1 MGLIEIVFQFYF
13 ILFLVRFSVSD
24 TGQMAF
30 NRMYRFVVRLTE
42 PVLKFLRKG
51 LPDRGGFLAPLLALI
66 LIVLI
71 QGVLYGN
78 SSTAAR
84 SLSPG
89 VGQWWFNSQK
99 PFWGVAKS
107 LAFYLIFLYRFY
119 AFFLLIALFS
129 PLMTS
134 PDQLSRLV
142 RKVVFPREMGKS
154 GLLVLAACF
163 ALAIALLRI
172 LYQAGGLVSPV
183 IPVAVIP
190 AAAVFSS
197 VICLLPLIRIF
208 ITLIIIRAVFSW
220 FASAPGVG
228 LTSDWLEFLTEPF
241 VRPFRRMGLRVGMLD
256 LSPLVAIFALFVGK
270 QMLTYFI
277 LQLYLLLLGGG
288 G

>member
-1 MGLIEIVFQFYF
+1 MGLIELVFQLYF
-13 ILFLVRFSVSD
+13 ILFLVRLSVPD

-30 NRMYRFVVRLTE
+30 NRMYRFVVRLTD

-51 LPDRGGFLAPLLALI
+51 LPDRWGSLTPLLALI
-66 LIVLI
+66 LIILI

-78 SSTAAR
+78 SSAAAR
-84 SLSPG
+84 SLNPG
-89 VGQWWFNSQK
+89 LEQWWFNSQK

-142 RKVVFPREMGKS
+142 RKVVIPRELGKS

-163 ALAIALLRI
+163 TLALALLRI
-172 LYQAGGLVSPV
+172 LYQAGGLVRPV

-197 VICLLPLIRIF
+197 VACLLPLIQVF
-208 ITLIIIRAVFSW
+208 ITLIVIRAIFSW
-220 FASAPGVG
+220 FASAPGMG

-241 VRPFRRMGLRVGMLD
+241 VRPFRRMGLRVGRWD
-256 LSPLVAIFALFVGK
+256 LSPLVAIFALYIARLL
-270 QMLTYFI
+270 LTYFI
-277 LQLYLLLLGGG
+277 SQLYLLLPGGG